1 MKKTKVLFG
10 LMFMYFAGLLFSCK
24 GPLNEPVNDSDTDDT
39 TDDVVETPEEA
50 EKRRQEFLKWIEGTW
65 IEESLYNKGLPENI
79 YTFKVDSGIIV
90 EDLGYNLKNENLN
103 FIKTYYESKD
113 EVDWDADGISKTLVN
128 KDTAFFAFNTSGQ
141 YWFLNKINKDK
152 LALCYSYPETGNFK
166 SFILTNKNALKI
178 DDDDN
183 GDNGNDPDDSINI
196 TGTWSYSGQFSGF
209 FTFNSDNTWTFSGD
223 KSGQPS
229 SGTYKINNSTLTM
242 EYTLTGNIPVSED
255 FTIKTVTDTSLTLT
269 SKNQG
274 VSTTFQG
281 YFGVMEL
288 EMTFTKQ

>member
-1 MKKTKVLFG
+1 ML
-10 LMFMYFAGLLFSCK
+10 K
-24 GPLNEPVNDSDTDDT
+24 GSGVN
-39 TDDVVETPEEA
+39 
-50 EKRRQEFLKWIEGTW
+50 
-65 IEESLYNKGLPENI
+65 Y
-79 YTFKVDSGIIV
+79 
-90 EDLGYNLKNENLN
+90 
-103 FIKTYYESKD
+103 
-113 EVDWDADGISKTLVN
+113 
-128 KDTAFFAFNTSGQ
+128 
-141 YWFLNKINKDK
+141 FLNKINKDK
-152 LALCYSYPETGNFK
+152 LAVCFSIPESGNFK
-166 SFILTNKNALKI
+166 SCIVTNKNALKI

-196 TGTWSYSGQFSGF
+196 TGTWCYSGQFSGS